1 MVLPASH
8 RIPRVLRYSGA
19 GCPLVLFVYGAV
31 TLFGCAF
38 HRSSTKD
45 SSDVCRSTTPRSML
59 LGLASFPFARRYLG
73 NHVCFLFLRVLRCF
87 SSPGALLADYGFIC
101 GCPGIALD
109 GFPHSDVHGSTLACS
124 SPWLFAACRVLLRRL
139 APWHPPCA
147 LIRLIFSSLFS

>member
-8 RIPRVLRYSGA
+8 RISRVLRYSGA
-19 GCPLVLFVYGAV
+19 GVPLDLFAYGAV
-31 TLFGCAF
+31 TRSGCAF
-38 HRSSTKD
+38 HRSSAKV
-45 SSDVCRSTTPRSML
+45 SSRLCRSTTPRSML

-87 SSPGALLADYGFIC
+87 SSPGALLTAYEFSC
-101 GCPGIALD
+101 GCPGITPD
-109 GFPHSDVHGSTLACS
+109 GFPHSDIHGSILACS

-139 APWHPPCA
+139 APGHPPCA